1 MQKLTAKCKMK
12 HPIICKSEFLA
23 ALYCISRES
32 KIPAAKA
39 TVRSIIVRKSKRAFK
54 PESSAIVADM
64 AAGSLEIAPEISSVV
79 MP

>member
-1 MQKLTAKCKMK
+1 MQKLAAKCKTKQPMM
-12 HPIICKSEFLA
+12 CKSEFFSVP
-23 ALYCISRES
+23 YCISRES

-39 TVRSIIVRKSKRAFK
+39 PMRSVIARKSERKFK

-64 AAGSLEIAPEISSVV
+64 DAASPEIAPEISSVE